1 MTPSGGQVQI
11 WGIVPAA
18 GMGRRMGGPKQSLPY
33 RNSTIAAAVVRA
45 LLNADVTGVVV
56 VTRTDLVDT
65 LDLPKDVR
73 LCVAINDD
81 PHSEMIDSI
90 RIGLAT
96 LIGEGIKRTEP
107 TSPSAQGDP
116 VALRTR
122 SPFAIRHSSFHID
135 GVLVV
140 PADMPSLSADACRK
154 CIAAFVA
161 DTGRIVIATHLGKR
175 GHPMIFPL
183 SMWATVEGLHGGLR
197 ELPRNYPDRVQL
209 IETGDPAVV
218 HDVDTLEDYD
228 RL

>member
-1 MTPSGGQVQI
+1 MTPSSRQVQI

-73 LCVAINDD
+73 VCVAINDD
-81 PHSEMIDSI
+81 PNSEMIDSI

-96 LIGEGIKRTEP
+96 LAGEGIKRTEP
-107 TSPSAQGDP
+107 TSPI
-116 VALRTR
+116 ALRAR

-140 PADMPSLSADACRK
+140 PADMPSLSQGTCRK

-183 SMWATVEGLHGGLR
+183 SMWATVEGLDGGLR
-197 ELPRNYPDRVQL
+197 ELPRNYPDRVEL